1 MNTRLNKKVKKD
13 LDAYFKGYRGSEPEV
28 HHALKHILMGALTDA
43 NFHAESKRVANMFPK
58 ASKAKH
64 AGKKEWEDS
73 LEMNHGVPIAKAAKW
88 DGYEII
94 DAIAYWASMFI
105 GGPVGAKISSLK
117 EGMNENIRMFVNKF
131 INEVTHS
138 YEYEDMST
146 MGEDEND
153 KEDFRIRN
161 YHTKY
166 FHVCPSASNLYMDI
180 ESKGVD
186 MDMAE
191 RSARLHDVLFFV
203 EEHIQRDGYKP
214 EKDYI
219 MVAKNLAKN
228 IMKMAEM
235 MGLEK
240 EHHYIQGHV
249 DIITKTVEGKKLE
262 EKVINLTEKNV
273 PTNPSKWSYYKSQA
287 KKKFDVYPSAYANAW
302 AAKQY
307 KAAGGGWRTTKESIE
322 EGVMSNIHLMIDA
335 SKDFEDFKKKFKKDY
350 KKVFKNTPDFM
361 DWLYGMYKDAAPLKA
376 GEKVEEAL
384 SVTDERHFGK
394 KGIIIMIDDNGKKVS
409 AIFKNKKNAD
419 KYNRNK
425 SSDLQALLKLAKN
438 TPYPKAIDEATRG
451 EIHKAAKKGNY
462 PATIVVSEKG
472 KVIYQELV
480 KTPQL
485 VPAIFMIL
493 QKKYPNAKISVE
505 SKSGETLFT
514 EAKSMDMKKRLKVY
528 DKLKKGDKIT
538 IKYGSSMRSGR
549 EQEFVVSKGKTKVG
563 KAQVERITLKNPAN
577 PKGVKYYLYQRN
589 GNVTMAIGDMA
600 ATIED
605 MHESVNEGK
614 KRYNVMHGVGK
625 SKYVV
630 NYHDGKK
637 KHKDGSDFFDMS
649 IFKNKKDLA
658 KKVNDLQK
666 GGYEYGFAKSVNE
679 GKYKV
684 GDTITVIRKDGMKY
698 KGKVEKLN
706 PLKLRTD
713 STSTVVLPNPM
724 IKKVVKESVINELTI
739 GKMAKRYKNRDK
751 FISAFF
757 KHMKKHYGDSFKDFE
772 KDKKY
777 RETIGKAW
785 DREHGVKESVNEY
798 FVENYDDTKQLS
810 EYLKENSV
818 ITEAEYQGRDVK
830 LNKIMQGDV
839 KKFKVYVKN
848 PKGNVVK
855 VNFGHKGKGGEK
867 TMSIKKNNP
876 ERRKSFRARH
886 NCDNPGPKHKARYW
900 SCRKW

>member
-13 LDAYFKGYRGSEPEV
+13 LDAYFKGYKGSEPEV
-28 HHALKHILMGALTDA
+28 HHALKHILIGALTDA
-43 NFHAESKRVANMFPK
+43 NFHSESQRVANMFPK
-58 ASKAKH
+58 ANKAKH
-64 AGKKEWEDS
+64 AGKREWEDS
-73 LEMNHGVPIAKAAKW
+73 IEMNHGVPIAKAAKW

-94 DAIAYWASMFI
+94 DAISYWASMFI
-105 GGPVGAKISSLK
+105 GGPVGAKITSLK

-138 YEYEDMST
+138 YEYETMS
-146 MGEDEND
+146 GQNEDEND
-153 KEDFRIRN
+153 KEDFRIGN

-166 FHVCPSASNLYMDI
+166 FHVCPGASSLYMDI

-219 MVAKNLAKN
+219 MVAKNLQKN
-228 IMKMAEM
+228 IMKMAKM

-262 EKVINLTEKNV
+262 ERVIELTEKNV

-287 KKKFDVYPSAYANAW
+287 KQKFDVYPSAYANAW

-322 EGVMSNIHLMIDA
+322 EGVMSNIHLLADA
-335 SKDFEDFKKKFKKDY
+335 SKDFEDFKKKFKKHY
-350 KKVFKNTPDFM
+350 KKVFQNTPDFM
-361 DWLYGMYKDAAPLKA
+361 DWLYGMYKDMAPLKA
-376 GEKVEEAL
+376 GEKVEEGL

-451 EIHKAAKKGNY
+451 EIHKAAKKGSY

-472 KVIYQELV
+472 KVVYQELV

-538 IKYGSSMRSGR
+538 IKYGSSMRGGV
-549 EQEFVVSKGKTKVG
+549 EKEFVVSKGKTLVG
-563 KAQVERITLKNPAN
+563 KQKVERIILQNPEN

-605 MHESVNEGK
+605 MHES
-614 KRYNVMHGVGK
+614 
-625 SKYVV
+625 
-630 NYHDGKK
+630 
-637 KHKDGSDFFDMS
+637 
-649 IFKNKKDLA
+649 
-658 KKVNDLQK
+658 
-666 GGYEYGFAKSVNE
+666 
-679 GKYKV
+679 
-684 GDTITVIRKDGMKY
+684 
-698 KGKVEKLN
+698 
-706 PLKLRTD
+706 
-713 STSTVVLPNPM
+713 
-724 IKKVVKESVINELTI
+724 IN
-739 GKMAKRYKNRDK
+739 
-751 FISAFF
+751 
-757 KHMKKHYGDSFKDFE
+757 
-772 KDKKY
+772 
-777 RETIGKAW
+777 
-785 DREHGVKESVNEY
+785 
-798 FVENYDDTKQLS
+798 
-810 EYLKENSV
+810 
-818 ITEAEYQGRDVK
+818 EAEYQGRKVE

-839 KKFKVYVKN
+839 KKFKVYVN
-848 PKGNVVK
+848 NDKGNVVK

-867 TMSIKKNNP
+867 TMRIKKSDP
-876 ERRKSFRARH
+876 ARRKAFRDRM
-886 NCDNPGPKHKARYW
+886 NCDNPGPKWKARYW
-900 SCRKW
+900 ACRTW